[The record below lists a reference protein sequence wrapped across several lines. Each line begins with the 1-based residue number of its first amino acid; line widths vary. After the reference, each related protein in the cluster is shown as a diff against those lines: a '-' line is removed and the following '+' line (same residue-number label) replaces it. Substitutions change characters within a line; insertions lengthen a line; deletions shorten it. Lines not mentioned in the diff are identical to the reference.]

1 MQSNK
6 EIAVRLYENPL
17 YGTTHGKGLYRSA
30 VFNGTADITTPSA
43 KYLLDFECIKHWA
56 HRSKNENDDIMC
68 QHVNSVGHSD
78 LLASWIVRY
87 DPISKAKVR
96 VNGFC
101 SIDLQTYKLELL
113 IDDTS
118 GEVVDTWK
126 LDVKPCKAVLGKKS
140 PQLLATNAE
149 LNKV

>member
-17 YGTTHGKGLYRSA
+17 YGTTHGKGLYRTA
-30 VFNGTADITTPSA
+30 MFNGTADITTPSV
-43 KYLLDFECIKHWA
+43 KYLLDFESFERWE
-56 HRSKNENDDIMC
+56 HRSKNTDDDLMRE
-68 QHVNSVGHSD
+68 HVATLSPANILV
-78 LLASWIVRY
+78 SWIVRY

-101 SIDLQTYKLELL
+101 SIDLQSHMLELL
-113 IDDTS
+113 IADED
-118 GEVVDTWK
+118 GGVEGTWR